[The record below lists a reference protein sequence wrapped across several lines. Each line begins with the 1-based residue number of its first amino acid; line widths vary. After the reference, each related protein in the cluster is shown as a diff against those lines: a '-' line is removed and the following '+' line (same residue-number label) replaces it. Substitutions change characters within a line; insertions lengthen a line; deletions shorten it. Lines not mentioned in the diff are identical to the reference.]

1 MPGLGGQVLTKM
13 GASAVSLPGGQIYEN
28 LVSGA
33 IEATEWVGPYNDYFM
48 KFYEAAEYYYTGGM
62 HEPGGGLSLGINADW
77 WGSLSDWERAVITA
91 AAYEEHSNSHDEAM
105 AKNGEYLQKLVNEQG
120 VQVRAFND
128 DIWDAFGEAAE
139 EVFEETRDHSAMAAK
154 IDDAFQSKLREI
166 GGTIAAL
173 EGTFINQRNRILGL

>member
-1 MPGLGGQVLTKM
+1 M
-13 GASAVSLPGGQIYEN
+13 
-28 LVSGA
+28 
-33 IEATEWVGPYNDYFM
+33 
-48 KFYEAAEYYYTGGM
+48 
-62 HEPGGGLSLGINADW
+62 GINADW